1 MASYSVQMS
10 GARDYVLTL
19 YVDLSSQSQGA
30 NTSTVS
36 WSLVASGTWGSFGNY
51 ATSYS
56 VNIGGNVYAG
66 SIPSFNPNPSQV
78 IRSGST
84 TIGHNSAGYATIGV
98 SGWWDSNHSNIGAAT
113 TSGTFALPRIPKVP
127 AAPTPVGLDQAT
139 PTGFRYRFSGN
150 DNGGSSIIRWESQV
164 ATNTGFNQNLKSMSH
179 ATSGTH
185 VYTGLRPGQVYYARS
200 RGVNGVG
207 AGPWSSVIS
216 IRTLSGAYVRR
227 GNAWKP
233 VEVLV
238 YRNGKWVPAEV
249 YVYRNGAW
257 VSAT

>member
-1 MASYSVQMS
+1 MNPAVQQAIQS
-10 GARDYVLTL
+10 RLTQVDAEIQSATEVL
-19 YVDLSSQSQGA
+19 
-30 NTSTVS
+30 
-36 WSLVASGTWGSFGNY
+36 
-51 ATSYS
+51 
-56 VNIGGNVYAG
+56 
-66 SIPSFNPNPSQV
+66 
-78 IRSGST
+78 
-84 TIGHNSAGYATIGV
+84 
-98 SGWWDSNHSNIGAAT
+98 
-113 TSGTFALPRIPKVP
+113 
-127 AAPTPVGLDQAT
+127 
-139 PTGFRYRFSGN
+139 
-150 DNGGSSIIRWESQV
+150 
-164 ATNTGFNQNLKSMSH
+164 
-179 ATSGTH
+179 
-185 VYTGLRPGQVYYARS
+185 YYARS